1 MTLLSCL
8 GIGVAFLLAVGLLVF
23 AAVLIGLSL
32 PLRRGVRPPAQGGEK
47 R

>member
-32 PLRRGVRPPAQGGEK
+32 PLRRGARPPAEGGGK

>member
-1 MTLLSCL
+1 MTFLSCL

-23 AAVLIGLSL
+23 AAVLIGCSI
-32 PLRRGVRPPAQGGEK
+32 PIRRRPRPGAGDEE